1 MKSVSS
7 HDFEDV
13 ADNEYDAAVKGNL
26 RYWYIFEILV
36 KYYTGESNYF
46 NNIFNF

>member
-13 ADNEYDAAVKGNL
+13 ADDEYDAAVKGNHKY
-26 RYWYIFEILV
+26 RYNLEILV
-36 KYYTGESNYF
+36 ELNT
-46 NNIFNF
+46 I

>member
-13 ADNEYDAAVKGNL
+13 ADNEYDAAVKGNHKY
-26 RYWYIFEILV
+26 RYIFEILV
-36 KYYTGESNYF
+36 EF
-46 NNIFNF
+46 NDKQITI

>member
-13 ADNEYDAAVKGNL
+13 ADNEYDAAVKGNHKY
-26 RYWYIFEILV
+26 RYIFEILV
-36 KYYTGESNYF
+36 ELGRILYRRIYVF
-46 NNIFNF
+46 